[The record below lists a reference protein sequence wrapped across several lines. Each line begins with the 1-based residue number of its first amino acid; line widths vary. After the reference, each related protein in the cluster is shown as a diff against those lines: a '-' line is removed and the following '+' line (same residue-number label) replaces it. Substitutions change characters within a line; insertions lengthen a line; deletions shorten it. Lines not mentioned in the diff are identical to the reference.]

1 MKKIGLLFLVM
12 VLALGTLGVAYAMW
26 SDTVTVQTNIATGS
40 VDIAIVGQA
49 VLDDHAPPP
58 YYPTDDP
65 DYSSN
70 DGFVP
75 RFVGDPP
82 VAEYFW
88 TIDKDVSW
96 GSCNYTSNI
105 MTVHL
110 WNTYPSNFNAVTAY
124 VSNLGT
130 IPVIITKTEVYLNSY
145 TPGDTPYATIT
156 SSGTYVSLDY
166 DGDGNDEIEISYG
179 DNFGAENQLEPG
191 ETPAEISYWIHT
203 LQEAEQATDYT
214 FIFVIYGVQYNEAL

>member
-40 VDIAIVGQA
+40 VDIAIVGQD
-49 VLDDHAPPP
+49 VKDSFPPNGDYLSPP
-58 YYPTDDP
+58 YDWTC
-65 DYSSN
+65 N
-70 DGFVP
+70 DEFLP
-75 RFVGDPP
+75 RVSGN
-82 VAEYFW
+82 VTEYFW
-88 TIDKDVSW
+88 QLDKNVSY
-96 GSCNYTSNI
+96 GSCNYTANI

-110 WNTYPSNFNAVTAY
+110 WNTYPSNFNSVTAY
-124 VSNLGT
+124 LSNLGT

-156 SSGTYVSLDY
+156 QSGSYVSLDY
-166 DGDGNDEIEISYG
+166 DGDKVDEIEISYG
-179 DNFGAENQLEPG
+179 DNFGAQNQLEPG

-203 LQEAEQATDYT
+203 LQEADPDTDYT